1 MAEMANHCSMR
12 TQIAL
17 ANRSEIIWTIDALE
31 RGKAAGLQGLLQNF
45 SLQYLKFI
53 QKASKEEGDL
63 RALRYCKG
71 SS

>member
-1 MAEMANHCSMR
+1 MDEIANHCNMR
-12 TQIAL
+12 IQIAF

-31 RGKAAGLQGLLQNF
+31 RGKAAGFQGRLQNF

-53 QKASKEEGDL
+53 QKASKAEGDL